1 LESRTAI
8 ASEHEQSVQSRVPVT
23 ILTGFLGAGKSTL
36 LSRILRERHGWKVAV
51 IMNELGPS
59 GSVDKALLLQRTST
73 IGEEWLEV
81 ENGCLCC
88 TAKNETFL
96 AIESLL
102 KRRPDIEHVI
112 IEASGAAD
120 PAALVQKLW
129 MDEALECRVFLDSV
143 TGVVDCSTVM
153 NLMAPNS
160 LHYAVEAARQ
170 VAISDCILLNKT
182 DLVLAK
188 DLSIVESIIK
198 DINPIATILQT
209 QFSKYFLPLG

>member
-1 LESRTAI
+1 MDDEIPALVAATSG
-8 ASEHEQSVQSRVPVT
+8 HEQLTQPRVPVT

-59 GSVDKALLLQRTST
+59 SSVDKALLLQHTST

-120 PAALVQKLW
+120 PGALVQKLW
-129 MDEALECRVFLDSV
+129 MDEALECRVFLDAV
-143 TGVVDCSTVM
+143 TGVVDCSTAM
-153 NLMAPNS
+153 SLMDPNG

-182 DLVLAK
+182 DLVSPD
-188 DLSIVESIIK
+188 DLSTVESIIK
-198 DINPIATILQT
+198 DINPIAKIIRT
-209 QFSKYFLPLG
+209 QFSK